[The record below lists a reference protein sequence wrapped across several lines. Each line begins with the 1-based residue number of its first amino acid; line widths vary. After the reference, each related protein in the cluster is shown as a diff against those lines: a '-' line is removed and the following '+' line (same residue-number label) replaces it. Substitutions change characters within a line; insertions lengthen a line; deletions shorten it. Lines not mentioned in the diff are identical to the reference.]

1 MWLIAICIFILGV
14 IAWFIVS
21 LVMFLK
27 TPKDS
32 IESSIE
38 SSIENSI
45 ESSIEK
51 RKLWKT
57 LLIVSSCVL
66 TITIVCIVSFI
77 ILLMLAIAHM

>member
-1 MWLIAICIFILGV
+1 MWFIAICIFILGV

-27 TPKDS
+27 TPKD
-32 IESSIE
+32 
-38 SSIENSI
+38 
-45 ESSIEK
+45 SIEK

>member
-1 MWLIAICIFILGV
+1 MWFIAICIFILGV

-27 TPKDS
+27 TPKDL
-32 IESSIE
+32 
-38 SSIENSI
+38 IEN
-45 ESSIEK
+45 SIEK

>member
-1 MWLIAICIFILGV
+1 MWFIAICIFILGV

-32 IESSIE
+32 IE
-38 SSIENSI
+38 N
-45 ESSIEK
+45 SIEK

>member
-1 MWLIAICIFILGV
+1 MWFIAICIFILGV
-14 IAWFIVS
+14 ISWFIVS

-27 TPKDS
+27 TPKN
-32 IESSIE
+32 
-38 SSIENSI
+38 SIEN
-45 ESSIEK
+45 SIEK

-66 TITIVCIVSFI
+66 TITIVFIAAFI